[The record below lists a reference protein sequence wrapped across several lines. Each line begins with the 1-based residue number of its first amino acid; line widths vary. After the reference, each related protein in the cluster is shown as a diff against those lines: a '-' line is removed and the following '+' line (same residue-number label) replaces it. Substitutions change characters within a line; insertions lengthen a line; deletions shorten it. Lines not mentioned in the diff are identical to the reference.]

1 MAVALEAVVYVTLLL
16 MAHLGHAALWVG
28 LVNRIHSTGMPR
40 WAVKWLSLMCLGAVI
55 VIPLILGAVTLWA
68 DTSNAASKSAESLP
82 VTYWRQ
88 GIYYF
93 VPCIA
98 IFLAAAVVWVKRQ
111 ITYRPPAALR
121 SLRREQLDVAEELGF
136 VPLHGRFARFCGRLP
151 GNQLFCVSVEER
163 EIEFS
168 RLPLVLDG
176 ASIVHLSDFHFTGRV
191 AKEYFQEVVRRANE
205 LQPDLVAITGDLVD
219 HAPYID
225 WLPETLGRLRAEAGV
240 FCIFGNH
247 DLRTSDV
254 DRLRRTLADCGLVYL
269 GARWQKVDLRG
280 ESLILAGNELPWIAP
295 AADMRTCVAAAVGME
310 HDRPFR
316 ILLSHSPDQFGWAQR
331 WDFDL
336 MLAGH
341 THGGQFRL
349 PWIGPFLTPCWHGVK
364 YSCGTFVEGPTV
376 MHVSRGISSELP
388 FRLNCPPEINKIV
401 LRAAGA
407 SVLAS
412 GAA

>member
-1 MAVALEAVVYVTLLL
+1 
-16 MAHLGHAALWVG
+16 
-28 LVNRIHSTGMPR
+28 
-40 WAVKWLSLMCLGAVI
+40 
-55 VIPLILGAVTLWA
+55 
-68 DTSNAASKSAESLP
+68 
-82 VTYWRQ
+82 
-88 GIYYF
+88 
-93 VPCIA
+93 
-98 IFLAAAVVWVKRQ
+98 
-111 ITYRPPAALR
+111 
-121 SLRREQLDVAEELGF
+121 
-136 VPLHGRFARFCGRLP
+136 
-151 GNQLFCVSVEER
+151 
-163 EIEFS
+163 
-168 RLPLVLDG
+168 
-176 ASIVHLSDFHFTGRV
+176 
-191 AKEYFQEVVRRANE
+191 
-205 LQPDLVAITGDLVD
+205 
-219 HAPYID
+219 
-225 WLPETLGRLRAEAGV
+225 
-240 FCIFGNH
+240 
-247 DLRTSDV
+247 
-254 DRLRRTLADCGLVYL
+254 
-269 GARWQKVDLRG
+269 
-280 ESLILAGNELPWIAP
+280 
-295 AADMRTCVAAAVGME
+295 ME